1 MKNFMV
7 NVVATSRDLTKDPI
21 DDMESVTLLQFGP
34 CSKEEGEALATRIRA
49 WIRGGEGKGVAEAF
63 RILGLNQKT
72 GDVWASCD
80 PIPTTGISEL
90 LKKFQV
96 GIPV

>member
-1 MKNFMV
+1 MKNYMV
-7 NVVATSRDLTKDPI
+7 NVVATPRNLAKDPI
-21 DDMESVTLLQFGP
+21 DDMACVSLLRFGP
-34 CSKEEGEALATRIRA
+34 CSKEEGDVLANRINA
-49 WIRGGEGKGVAEAF
+49 WVRGGEGRGVAEAF

-80 PIPTTGISEL
+80 QIPSTGISEL

-96 GIPV
+96 EVTV